1 MKKVK
6 FGLLPRVLVAI
17 VLGVALGN
25 MLPMAVIRLFAT
37 FNSVFGQFLGFMIP
51 LIIVGL
57 VTPAIGDIGKGAG
70 KMLLVT
76 VAIAYLD
83 TVFAGGVSYAT
94 GSWLYPAG

>member
-25 MLPMAVIRLFAT
+25 VLPLTVIRLFAT

-70 KMLLVT
+70 KML
-76 VAIAYLD
+76 
-83 TVFAGGVSYAT
+83 S
-94 GSWLYPAG
+94 

>member
-57 VTPAIGDIGKGAG
+57 VTPAIRDVILFPTMKPE
-70 KMLLVT
+70 K
-76 VAIAYLD
+76 
-83 TVFAGGVSYAT
+83 
-94 GSWLYPAG
+94 